1 LTATKILKIADLG
14 LIVEWKLLLVV
25 LFEGTQIFYN
35 KKRGGS
41 KWQISQQETPFSMIC
56 LISDAISTACS
67 AGS

>member
-41 KWQISQQETPFSMIC
+41 
-56 LISDAISTACS
+56 
-67 AGS
+67 